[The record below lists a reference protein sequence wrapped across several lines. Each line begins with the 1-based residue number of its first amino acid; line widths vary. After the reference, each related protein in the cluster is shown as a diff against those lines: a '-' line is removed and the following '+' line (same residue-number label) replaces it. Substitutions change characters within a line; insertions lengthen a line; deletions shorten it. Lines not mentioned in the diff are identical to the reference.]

1 MSRVYRLD
9 KDEAELRAAL
19 IMGEFSR
26 NCKVIDGLNTQKVK
40 KYITEQFLEVINDS
54 RKSENTEE
62 ALGRTD

>member
-26 NCKVIDGLNTQKVK
+26 NCKVISGLNTQKIK
-40 KYITEQFLEVINDS
+40 EYITKQFLEVITDS
-54 RKSENTEE
+54 RKPENTEE
-62 ALGRTD
+62 TLGRTD